1 MSDADVQ
8 EVLCPNPSCGKK
20 YRLKGK
26 VPATFTCT
34 KCGQAMDLSAF
45 APAEPAPAPAAAR
58 GPVRGAGRA
67 TREGRAAGPARG
79 ASTGRRGRDAEPE
92 DEGRGR
98 YQAPP
103 KNNNALIFGSLGALV
118 AVILVMVLVMGKKDP
133 PAPSPSEAPAAGGSP
148 AQVPGGTY
156 APQPPPAAPALPAA
170 GTPSSAPS
178 APVPSAPAG
187 PARTAA
193 APGAPEAA
201 PAPESRPSGGG
212 GLTRLQSWPAP
223 AELQVSAEEKEKIER
238 AVQMAIHG
246 AGRDMREAQ
255 DALVALDRKAIWRL
269 VSEFKAIQDSGG
281 FEDRQGLIK
290 ASIVD
295 RVLRKI
301 DGYME
306 RKCGVREQIKAES
319 SPDWALNVAKR
330 WNGWL
335 ERGLWKTKL
344 SPWDPR
350 VDEADEPADKGSGR

>member
-45 APAEPAPAPAAAR
+45 SAPEAPAAPAPRA
-58 GPVRGAGRA
+58 GGRA
-67 TREGRAAGPARG
+67 GGRAARSAAGRG
-79 ASTGRRGRDAEPE
+79 AAPSGRRGREAQEDEA
-92 DEGRGR
+92 DEGRER
-98 YQAPP
+98 FQPPP

-118 AVILVMVLVMGKKDP
+118 VVVLLLVLVMGKKKDK
-133 PAPSPSEAPAAGGSP
+133 PAPAPAEGGGAAAPAAAVVPGVPAAVPLPVAPATPASP
-148 AQVPGGTY
+148 AR
-156 APQPPPAAPALPAA
+156 APAPA
-170 GTPSSAPS
+170 
-178 APVPSAPAG
+178 VPAG
-187 PARTAA
+187 PARS
-193 APGAPEAA
+193 PA
-201 PAPESRPSGGG
+201 PAEAPAEAPAAEPRRGGG
-212 GLTRLQSWPAP
+212 GLVSLQSWTAP

-238 AVQMAIHG
+238 AVEMAIHG

-255 DALVALDRKAIWRL
+255 DLLVTLDRKAIWRL
-269 VSEFKAIQDSGG
+269 VSEFKTIQDSRG

-295 RVLRKI
+295 RTLRKI

-344 SPWDPR
+344 APWDSR
-350 VDEADEPADKGSGR
+350 VDEADEPGDKGSGR

>member
-45 APAEPAPAPAAAR
+45 SAPEAPAAPAPRAGPRGGARAGARSARAGAGRGAGAAAR
-58 GPVRGAGRA
+58 RGQEQDDG
-67 TREGRAAGPARG
+67 
-79 ASTGRRGRDAEPE
+79 E
-92 DEGRGR
+92 DERQR
-98 YQAPP
+98 FQPPP

-118 AVILVMVLVMGKKDP
+118 VVVLVMVLVMGKKKPDAP
-133 PAPSPSEAPAAGGSP
+133 PAPAEGGS
-148 AQVPGGTY
+148 A
-156 APQPPPAAPALPAA
+156 AAPAVPVVPGVPAGVPA
-170 GTPSSAPS
+170 VVPAPS
-178 APVPSAPAG
+178 APASPARNAPASVPAG
-187 PARTAA
+187 PARTS
-193 APGAPEAA
+193 APSEA
-201 PAPESRPSGGG
+201 PAEAPAGEPRRSGGG
-212 GLTRLQSWPAP
+212 FASLQSWTAP

-238 AVQMAIHG
+238 AVEMAVHG

-255 DALVALDRKAIWRL
+255 DLLVSLDRKAIWRL
-269 VSEFKAIQDSGG
+269 VSEFKTIQDSRG

-295 RVLRKI
+295 RTLRKI

-335 ERGLWKTKL
+335 ERGLWKSKL
-344 SPWDPR
+344 APWDPR